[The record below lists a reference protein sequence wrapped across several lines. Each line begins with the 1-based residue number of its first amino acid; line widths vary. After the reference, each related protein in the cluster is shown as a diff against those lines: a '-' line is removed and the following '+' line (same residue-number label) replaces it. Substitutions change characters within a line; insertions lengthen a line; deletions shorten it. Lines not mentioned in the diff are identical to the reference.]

1 MKKHLPLALVF
12 LTLFSVN
19 SQAESWW
26 DSLKGML
33 GLTEETT
40 SQVSSLPTASG
51 MVEQVS
57 ASLGLTKEQ
66 AEAGI
71 ASVLSFLQQHA
82 SSEQFSKLSDS
93 LPGVD
98 ELIQSVPKI
107 EDVKSDSVIGG
118 LLDKAAQYSE
128 SAQSLSDLKKQLD
141 AAGLNLDQLKPML
154 DSAKAYLDTPEGQ
167 AAKKQFETLL
177 NSWLPNT

>member
-1 MKKHLPLALVF
+1 MKKQLQLLCVF
-12 LTLFSVN
+12 LTLVSFN

-33 GLTEETT
+33 GLSEDTVAQTT
-40 SQVSSLPTASG
+40 SLPTASG

-57 ASLGLTKEQ
+57 STLGLTKEQ
-66 AEAGI
+66 TEAGI

-82 SSEQFSKLSDS
+82 TSDQFSQLSDS
-93 LPGVD
+93 LPGID
-98 ELIQSVPKI
+98 ELMRSVPKI

-128 SAQSLSDLKKQLD
+128 SAQSLSDLKKQLA
-141 AAGLNLDQLKPML
+141 AAGLDLDQLKPML

-167 AAKKQFETLL
+167 AAKQQFEALS
-177 NSWLPNT
+177 NSWLPKT